1 MSLLRNMMPF
11 QSDEPIAL
19 NAKLLLK
26 IVGVL
31 AFLLPVLMLIGVWTV
46 PGVCMRQS
54 ISGFYFTPVT
64 GDIFVGSLCF
74 IGLFLFTYR
83 GWEGDRTDNKLASF
97 AGACSI
103 IIALCPTLGVE
114 CTQEI
119 ARMRG
124 YLPTGAGADP
134 SHYML
139 FGEKGQWFNSQNLHL
154 AIAGIFFVIIG
165 YMCLFRFTKTNP
177 DPNYVMT
184 AEKKK
189 RNRLYRVCGAI
200 IWLCVLGVAT
210 SEKIHWPIGD
220 YQTFKFEFVALW
232 AFGLAWM
239 VKGEFLNLMTD
250 KP

>member
-1 MSLLRNMMPF
+1 MRILQKIMPF
-11 QSDEPIAL
+11 QSGAPIAL
-19 NAKLLLK
+19 DAKLLLK

-31 AFLLPVLMLIGVWTV
+31 AFVLPVLMLIGAWSL

-64 GDIFVGSLCF
+64 GDIFVGTLCF

-83 GWEGDRTDNKLASF
+83 GWQGDRTDNKLASV
-97 AGACSI
+97 AGVCSI
-103 IIALCPTLGVE
+103 AIALVPTLGIE
-114 CTQEI
+114 CTQEL

-124 YLPTGAGADP
+124 YLPTGADANP

-139 FGEKGQWFNSQNLHL
+139 FGKQGDWITSQHVHL
-154 AIAGIFFVIIG
+154 AFAGLFFVIIG
-165 YMCLFRFTKTNP
+165 YMCLFRFTKSDP
-177 DPNYVMT
+177 DPSHVMT
-184 AEKKK
+184 AQKKQ

-239 VKGEFLNLMTD
+239 VKGEFLNLMVD